1 MNTKRLMRTM
11 RNTWLLLAALVIS
24 GDAWAAEAQLRVL
37 ILSGENNHD
46 WRETTPKLK
55 SILTASGRFA
65 IDVTEHP
72 ERCDAQTL
80 SRYDAL
86 LSNWNAF
93 GNPAATNW
101 PDATR
106 AALLDFVRNGK
117 GFVVVHA
124 GGSSFYDWPEYQ
136 QLAGA
141 WWKMGQTSHGSPHEF
156 TVKVL
161 GDHPIT
167 RGMKPFKTTD
177 ELWIQPGVGS
187 LSRALATGD
196 DQPLAFTLEFG
207 SGRGFTLL
215 LGHSAAFMDTP
226 GFQSLLLR
234 GTEWA
239 ATGKVTLPA
248 ETTVNQANAD
258 DILKALAS
266 YRFGASRKPV
276 LDLEELVAAA
286 SLDTTAKGV
295 LVGKLTSLLASDATV
310 EARQVACRQL
320 SLIGSGAEALPLA
333 RLLGDEDLGY
343 FARQA
348 LERIPAPEAE
358 AALVAALGT
367 TTGQVRVGIINSLAA
382 RRSPKAVTELSKLA
396 GDSDAATAG
405 ACLDA
410 LGRIGGEQAAAALL
424 AAERKIPAPL
434 KPRLSVALLICA
446 EGMVGAAQTQ
456 QASAILEKL
465 TGPEQLPFIRM
476 AAFAA
481 RVKALGEK
489 GSDLVIAALSGD
501 DEVLQKTAI
510 RALRST
516 AQSASLTYAVAE
528 RLERLPVSS
537 REQAI
542 VWLGEC
548 RDPAAQPA
556 LIKAAS
562 SSVPAVRQAALTALG
577 LAGNASAIR
586 SLTRIA
592 AEGSNEDR
600 RLVVESLGR
609 LRGSDVDNAMIAA
622 LKVAPLAEQG
632 ELIRGLEVRQAKAAV
647 PALFELAGGQEVAI
661 RHAAIAAVGKLGDT
675 AACAGLVNLMQA
687 NPQDAVSAMAE
698 ICRRETTVEPMLTAL
713 ATVSPPGKA
722 ALLEA
727 LGSMGGDQGLAAVRA
742 ELKDADAEV
751 RVAAVR
757 ALANWPDAAPLDDLA
772 VLASTTTDARSKAL
786 ALRGVAHLAPLA
798 KDRPQE
804 AVNIITGAMKTGG
817 APSEQKAL
825 LAALGEISDA
835 AALSALQASLSDPA
849 LASEAKAAM
858 EQIQE
863 RRAKAPARPW
873 DDQALALFNSP
884 ENLCRGATATNLDNL
899 TPDGQ
904 GQGPSAALDGNP
916 ETYWDET
923 DNQPLYWLRVQL
935 KQPATIACLRI
946 LGFQHHSY
954 APKDFEVLGDGKVI
968 KKVESAVY
976 ERNLLT
982 VDLPP
987 TECRTIELKIT
998 GYYGQSPA
1006 IRELGLF
1013 SKPAT
1018 AK

>member
-1 MNTKRLMRTM
+1 
-11 RNTWLLLAALVIS
+11 
-24 GDAWAAEAQLRVL
+24 LRVL

-65 IDVTEHP
+65 VDVTEHS
-72 ERCDAQTL
+72 ERCDAQTF

-93 GNPAATNW
+93 GNPGATNW

-136 QLAGA
+136 QLSGA
-141 WWKMGQTSHGSPHEF
+141 WWKMGQTSHGTPHEF
-156 TVKVL
+156 TVKPL

-177 ELWIQPGVGS
+177 ELWMQPGVGS
-187 LSRALATGD
+187 LSRALAIGD
-196 DQPLAFTLEFG
+196 DQPLAFALEFG

-234 GTEWA
+234 GAEWA
-239 ATGKVTLPA
+239 VTGKVTLLA
-248 ETTVNQANAD
+248 DTTASEAD
-258 DILKALAS
+258 PDAVLKALAA
-266 YRFGASRKPV
+266 YRFGDSRKPI
-276 LDLEELVAAA
+276 LDLEKLVAAA
-286 SLDTTAKGV
+286 SLDTTARGV
-295 LVGKLTSLLASDATV
+295 LAGKLTGLLANDATV

-320 SLIGSGAEALPLA
+320 SLIGSGAETALLA
-333 RLLGDEDLGY
+333 RLLGNKELGY

-358 AALVAALGT
+358 AALLAALGT
-367 TTGQVRVGIINSLAA
+367 TTGEVRVGIINSLAA
-382 RRSPKAVTELSKLA
+382 RRSSKAVPELSKLA

-410 LGRIGGEQAAAALL
+410 LGRIGGDQAAAALL
-424 AAERKIPAPL
+424 AAERRIPATL

-446 EGMVGAAQTQ
+446 EGMVGSAETQ

-489 GSDLVIAALSGD
+489 GSEMVIAALSGD
-501 DEVLQKTAI
+501 DEVLQKAAV

-516 AQSASLTYAVAE
+516 AQPASLASAVAE
-528 RLERLPVSS
+528 RLERLPAPSQV
-537 REQAI
+537 QAI

-548 RDPAAQPA
+548 RDLAAQPT

-562 SSVPAVRQAALTALG
+562 SSVPAVRHAALTALG
-577 LAGNASAIR
+577 LVGNASAIR
-586 SLTRIA
+586 VLTGIA
-592 AEGSNEDR
+592 TAGSDEDK
-600 RLVVESLGR
+600 RLVAESLMR
-609 LRGSDVDNAMIAA
+609 LRGSDMDSAIIAA
-622 LKVAPLAEQG
+622 LKVAPPAEQR
-632 ELIRGLEVRQAKAAV
+632 ELVRALELRQTRAAV
-647 PALFELAGGQEVAI
+647 PALFELAGGEEATI
-661 RHAAIAAVGKLGDT
+661 RPTAIAAVGKLGDA
-675 AACAGLVNLMQA
+675 AACAGLVKLMQA
-687 NPQDAVSAMAE
+687 HPQDAVSAMAE
-698 ICRRETTVEPMLTAL
+698 ICRREATAEPMLTAL
-713 ATVSPPGKA
+713 AKVAPPGKA

-727 LGSMGGDQGLAAVRA
+727 LGSIGGAQALAAVRA
-742 ELKDADAEV
+742 ELKAEDAEV

-772 VLASTTTDARSKAL
+772 ALASTTTDARSKAL

-798 KDRPQE
+798 KDRPRE
-804 AVNIITGAMKTGG
+804 AVNIITRAMKTGG

-825 LAALGEISDA
+825 LAALGEIPDA
-835 AALSALQASLSDPA
+835 AALNALQASLNDPA

-858 EQIQE
+858 DQIQE
-863 RRAKAPARPW
+863 RRAKAAALPW
-873 DDQALALFNSP
+873 DDQAIALFNSP

-904 GQGPSAALDGNP
+904 GQGPFAALDGNP
-916 ETYWDET
+916 QTYWDET

-935 KQPATIACLRI
+935 KQPATVACLRI
-946 LGFQHHSY
+946 LGFQHHNY
-954 APKDFEVLGDGKVI
+954 APKDFEVLGDGKLI
-968 KKVESAVY
+968 KKVENAVY
-976 ERNLLT
+976 ERNLLA

-1013 SKPAT
+1013 GKPGT

>member
-1 MNTKRLMRTM
+1 M
-11 RNTWLLLAALVIS
+11 RNTWLLLAALVVS
-24 GDAWAAEAQLRVL
+24 GNAWAAEARLRVL

-46 WRETTPKLK
+46 WRQTTPKLK

-65 IDVTEHP
+65 VDVTEHP
-72 ERCDAQTL
+72 EQCDAQTF

-93 GNPAATNW
+93 GNPGATNW

-156 TVKVL
+156 TVKPL

-167 RGMKPFKTTD
+167 RGMKPFRTTD
-177 ELWIQPGVGS
+177 ELWVQPGVGS
-187 LSRALATGD
+187 LARALAIGD

-207 SGRGFTLL
+207 SGRGFALL
-215 LGHSAAFMDTP
+215 LGHSAAFMATP

-234 GTEWA
+234 GAEWA
-239 ATGKVTLPA
+239 ATGNVTLPA
-248 ETTVNQANAD
+248 DTTANEAD
-258 DILKALAS
+258 ADAVLKALAA
-266 YRFGASRKPV
+266 YRFGDSRKPIM
-276 LDLEELVAAA
+276 DLEKLVAAA
-286 SLDTTAKGV
+286 SLDTTARGV
-295 LVGKLTSLLASDATV
+295 LTGKLTGLLSSDATV

-320 SLIGSGAEALPLA
+320 SLIGSGAEAPSLA
-333 RLLGDEDLGY
+333 RLFGDRDLGY
-343 FARQA
+343 FARLA

-358 AALVAALGT
+358 AALLAALRT
-367 TTGQVRVGIINSLAA
+367 TTGEVRVGIINSLAA
-382 RRSPKAVTELSKLA
+382 RRSPEAVPELLKLA

-405 ACLDA
+405 ACLNA
-410 LGRIGGEQAAAALL
+410 LGRIGGDKAAAALL
-424 AAERKIPAPL
+424 AAERKLPAPL

-446 EGMVGAAQTQ
+446 EGMVVPAQTQ

-489 GSDLVIAALSGD
+489 GPEMVIAALSGG
-501 DEVLQKTAI
+501 DEVLQKAAI

-516 AQSASLTYAVAE
+516 AQPASLAYAVAE
-528 RLERLPVSS
+528 RLEGLPASS
-537 REQAI
+537 QVQAI

-548 RDPAAQPA
+548 RDPAAQPT

-562 SSVPAVRQAALTALG
+562 SSVPAIRQAALKALG
-577 LAGNASAIR
+577 LAGDASAIR
-586 SLTRIA
+586 ALTGVA
-592 AEGSNEDR
+592 AEGSDEDK
-600 RLVVESLGR
+600 RLVAESLMR
-609 LRGSDVDNAMIAA
+609 LRGSDVDSAMIAA
-622 LKVAPLAEQG
+622 LKVAPPAEQR
-632 ELIRGLEVRQAKAAV
+632 ELIRALELRQTRAAV
-647 PALFELAGGQEVAI
+647 PALFELAGGGEATI
-661 RHAAIAAVGKLGDT
+661 RHAAIATVGKLGDA
-675 AACAGLVNLMQA
+675 AACAGLVKLMQA
-687 NPQDAVSAMAE
+687 NPQDAASAMAE
-698 ICRRETTVEPMLTAL
+698 ICRRDATAEPMLTAL
-713 ATVSPPGKA
+713 AKVAPPGKA

-727 LGSMGGDQGLAAVRA
+727 LASMGGAQALAAVRA
-742 ELKDADAEV
+742 ELKADDAEV

-772 VLASTTTDARSKAL
+772 ALASTTTDARSKAL

-798 KDRPQE
+798 KDRPRE
-804 AVNIITGAMKTGG
+804 AVSVITRAMTTGG

-825 LAALGEISDA
+825 LAALGEIPDA
-835 AALSALQASLSDPA
+835 GALKALQASLNDPA

-858 EQIQE
+858 DQIQE
-863 RRAKAPARPW
+863 RRAKTSALPW
-873 DDQALALFNSP
+873 DDRAIALFNSP

-904 GQGPSAALDGNP
+904 GQGPFAALDGNP

-935 KQPATIACLRI
+935 RQPATVACLRI
-946 LGFQHHSY
+946 LGFQHHNY
-954 APKDFEVLGDGKVI
+954 APKEFEVFGDGKLI
-968 KKVESAVY
+968 KKVENAVY

-1013 SKPAT
+1013 GKPGT

>member
-1 MNTKRLMRTM
+1 MNTKRFMRIM
-11 RNTWLLLAALVIS
+11 RNTLLLLAGLVVS
-24 GDAWAAEAQLRVL
+24 GYTWAAEAQLRVL

-55 SILTASGRFA
+55 SILTTSGRFSV
-65 IDVTEHP
+65 DVTEHP

-80 SRYDAL
+80 SGYDAL

-93 GNPAATNW
+93 GNPGATNW
-101 PDATR
+101 PDASR

-117 GFVVVHA
+117 GFIVVHA

-156 TVKVL
+156 TVKPL
-161 GDHPIT
+161 GEHPIT
-167 RGMKPFKTTD
+167 RDMKPFRTTD
-177 ELWIQPGVGS
+177 ELWMQPGVGS
-187 LSRALATGD
+187 LSRPLAIGD
-196 DQPLAFTLEFG
+196 DQPLAFALEFG

-215 LGHSAAFMDTP
+215 LGHSAAFMETP

-234 GTEWA
+234 GAEWA

-248 ETTVNQANAD
+248 ETRVNRANAD
-258 DILKALAS
+258 VILKALAP
-266 YRFGASRKPV
+266 YRFGDSRKPV
-276 LDLEELVAAA
+276 QDLEELVAAV
-286 SLDTTAKGV
+286 SLDAAARGI
-295 LVGKLTSLLASDATV
+295 LAGKLTGLLTSDATV

-320 SLIGSGAEALPLA
+320 SLIGSGAEAPLLD
-333 RLLGDEDLGY
+333 RLVDDKELGY
-343 FARQA
+343 FARLA

-358 AALVAALGT
+358 AGLLAALGT
-367 TTGQVRVGIINSLAA
+367 TTGEVRVGIINSLAA
-382 RRSPKAVTELSKLA
+382 RHSLVAVPELSKLA
-396 GDSDAATAG
+396 GDSDAATVG

-410 LGRIGGEQAAAALL
+410 LGRIGGEQAAATLL
-424 AAERKIPAPL
+424 AAEGKVPAPL

-446 EGMVGAAQTQ
+446 EGMVGAAQRQ

-465 TGPEQLPFIRM
+465 TGPDQLPFIRM

-489 GSDLVIAALSGD
+489 GAEMVIAALSGD
-501 DEVLQKTAI
+501 DEVLQKAAI

-516 AQSASLTYAVAE
+516 AHPASLAYAVAG
-528 RLERLPVSS
+528 RLDRLPSFSQV
-537 REQAI
+537 QAI

-548 RDPAAQPA
+548 RAPAAQPA

-562 SSVPAVRQAALTALG
+562 SSVPAVRQAALTGLG
-577 LAGNASAIR
+577 LAGDASAIR
-586 SLTRIA
+586 TLTGIA
-592 AEGSNEDR
+592 AEGSDEDR
-600 RLVVESLGR
+600 RLVVESLVR
-609 LRGSDVDNAMIAA
+609 LRGSNVDNAMIAA

-632 ELIRGLEVRQAKAAV
+632 ELIRGLELRQTKAAV
-647 PALFELAGGQEVAI
+647 PALFELAGGKEVAI

-687 NPQDAVSAMAE
+687 SPQEAVSSMAE
-698 ICRRETTVEPMLTAL
+698 ICRREATVAPMLTAL
-713 ATVSPPGKA
+713 AKVAPLGKA

-727 LGSMGGDQGLAAVRA
+727 LGSMGGDQALAAVRT
-742 ELKDADAEV
+742 ELKAEDAEV

-757 ALANWPDAAPLDDLA
+757 SLANWPDAAPLDDLA
-772 VLASTTTDARSKAL
+772 ALASTTTDARSKAL

-804 AVNIITGAMKTGG
+804 AVNIITRAMKTGG

-849 LASEAKAAM
+849 LANEAKAAL

-863 RRAKAPARPW
+863 RRAKAPAQPW
-873 DDQALALFNSP
+873 DDQAIALFDSP

-982 VDLPP
+982 LDLPP

-1013 SKPAT
+1013 GKPGT

>member
-1 MNTKRLMRTM
+1 MM
-11 RNTWLLLAALVIS
+11 RNAWLLLAALVAS
-24 GDAWAAEAQLRVL
+24 GDVWAAEAQLRVL

-46 WRETTPKLK
+46 WRQTTPKLK

-65 IDVTEHP
+65 VDVTEHP
-72 ERCDAQTL
+72 EQCDAQTF

-93 GNPAATNW
+93 GNPGATNW
-101 PDATR
+101 PEATR
-106 AALLDFVRNGK
+106 GALLDFVRNGK
-117 GFVVVHA
+117 GFIVVHA
-124 GGSSFYDWPEYQ
+124 GGSSFYDWREYQ

-141 WWKMGQTSHGSPHEF
+141 WWKMGQTSHASPHEF
-156 TVKVL
+156 TVKPL
-161 GDHPIT
+161 RDHPIT

-177 ELWIQPGVGS
+177 ELWVQPGVSS
-187 LSRALATGD
+187 LSRALAIGD
-196 DQPLAFTLEFG
+196 DQPLAFALEFG

-215 LGHSAAFMDTP
+215 LGHSTAFMDTP

-234 GTEWA
+234 GAEWA
-239 ATGKVTLPA
+239 ATGNVTLPA
-248 ETTVNQANAD
+248 DTTANEANAD
-258 DILKALAS
+258 TVLKALAA
-266 YRFGASRKPV
+266 YRFGDSRKPV
-276 LDLEELVAAA
+276 LDLEKLVAAA
-286 SLDTTAKGV
+286 SLDTTARGV
-295 LVGKLTSLLASDATV
+295 LAGKLTGLLSSEATV

-320 SLIGSGAEALPLA
+320 SLIGSGAEAPPLA
-333 RLLGDEDLGY
+333 RLLGDRELGY
-343 FARQA
+343 FARLA

-358 AALVAALGT
+358 AALLTALET
-367 TTGQVRVGIINSLAA
+367 TTGEVRVGIINSLAA
-382 RRSPKAVTELSKLA
+382 RRSPEAVPELSRLA

-410 LGRIGGEQAAAALL
+410 LGRIGGDQASAALL

-446 EGMVGAAQTQ
+446 EGMVVSGQTQ

-465 TGPEQLPFIRM
+465 TGPEQLTFIRM

-489 GSDLVIAALSGD
+489 GSEMVIAALSGD
-501 DEVLQKTAI
+501 DEVLQKAAI

-516 AQSASLTYAVAE
+516 AQPASLASAVAE
-528 RLERLPVSS
+528 RLERLPASS
-537 REQAI
+537 QVQAI

-548 RDPAAQPA
+548 RDPAAQPT

-586 SLTRIA
+586 ALTGIA
-592 AEGSNEDR
+592 AEGSDEDK
-600 RLVVESLGR
+600 RLVAESLMR
-609 LRGSDVDNAMIAA
+609 LRGSDVDSAMIAA
-622 LKVAPLAEQG
+622 LKVAPPAEQR
-632 ELIRGLEVRQAKAAV
+632 ELIRALELRQTKAAV
-647 PALFELAGGQEVAI
+647 PALFELAGGEEAAS
-661 RHAAIAAVGKLGDT
+661 RHSAIAAVGKLGDA
-675 AACAGLVNLMQA
+675 AACAGLAKLMQA
-687 NPQDAVSAMAE
+687 HPQDAVSAMAE
-698 ICRRETTVEPMLTAL
+698 ICRREATVEPMLTAL
-713 ATVSPPGKA
+713 ANVAPPGKA

-727 LGSMGGDQGLAAVRA
+727 LGSMGGAQALVAVRA
-742 ELKDADAEV
+742 ELKADDTEL

-772 VLASTTTDARSKAL
+772 ALASTATDARTKAL

-798 KDRPQE
+798 KDRPRE
-804 AVNIITGAMKTGG
+804 AVNIITAAMKAGG

-825 LAALGEISDA
+825 LAALGEIPDA
-835 AALSALQASLSDPA
+835 AALNALQASLSNPA

-858 EQIQE
+858 DQIQE
-863 RRAKAPARPW
+863 RRAKVTALPW
-873 DDQALALFNSP
+873 DDQAIALFNSP

-904 GQGPSAALDGNP
+904 GQGPFAALDGNP

-935 KQPATIACLRI
+935 KQPATVACLRI
-946 LGFQHHSY
+946 LGFQHHNY
-954 APKDFEVLGDGKVI
+954 APKDFEVLGDGKLI
-968 KKVESAVY
+968 KKVENAVY

-1013 SKPAT
+1013 GKPGT

>member
-1 MNTKRLMRTM
+1 MKQNAC
-11 RNTWLLLAALVIS
+11 LLVLATLLVS
-24 GDAWAAEAQLRVL
+24 GDAWPAEAQLRVL

-55 SILTASGRFA
+55 SILSGSGRFA
-65 IDVTEHP
+65 VDVTEHP
-72 ERCDAQTL
+72 EQCDAQSFSL
-80 SRYDAL
+80 YDVL

-93 GNPAATNW
+93 GNPGATNW

-106 AALLDFVRNGK
+106 AALLSFVRGGK

-136 QLAGA
+136 QLVGA
-141 WWKMGQTSHGSPHEF
+141 SWKMGQTSHGSPQEF
-156 TVKVL
+156 AVKPL

-177 ELWIQPGVGS
+177 ELWLQPGVGS

-196 DQPLAFTLEFG
+196 DQPLAFALEFG

-215 LGHSAAFMDTP
+215 LGHSAAFMETP

-234 GTEWA
+234 GAEWA
-239 ATGKVTLPA
+239 ATGKVTLSA
-248 ETTVNQANAD
+248 DTTASEAD
-258 DILKALAS
+258 PDAVLKALAA
-266 YRFGASRKPV
+266 YRLGDSRKPI
-276 LDLEELVAAA
+276 LDLEKLVAAA
-286 SLDTTAKGV
+286 SVDTTARGI
-295 LVGKLTSLLASDATV
+295 LAGKLTGLLSSDATV

-320 SLIGSGAEALPLA
+320 SLIGSGAEASRLA
-333 RLLGDEDLGY
+333 MLLEDKDLGY

-358 AALVAALGT
+358 AALLSALGFN
-367 TTGQVRVGIINSLAA
+367 TGEVRVGIINSLAA
-382 RRSPKAVTELSKLA
+382 RRSREAVPELSKLA

-405 ACLDA
+405 ACFDA
-410 LGRIGGEQAAAALL
+410 LGRIGGEHAAATLL
-424 AAERKIPAPL
+424 AAEGKIPAPL
-434 KPRLSVALLICA
+434 KPRLSVALLICV
-446 EGMVGAAQTQ
+446 EGMVGAVQTQ

-481 RVKALGEK
+481 HIKALGEK
-489 GSDLVIAALSGD
+489 GAEMVIAALSGD
-501 DEVLQKTAI
+501 DEVLQKAAI

-516 AQSASLTYAVAE
+516 AQPASLAYAVAG
-528 RLERLPVSS
+528 RIERLPVSS
-537 REQAI
+537 RVQAI

-548 RDPAAQPA
+548 RDPAAQSA

-586 SLTRIA
+586 TLTGIA
-592 AEGSNEDR
+592 AEGSDEDK
-600 RLVVESLGR
+600 RLVAESLVR
-609 LRGSDVDNAMIAA
+609 LRGSDVDSAIIAA
-622 LKVAPLAEQG
+622 LKVAPLAEQR
-632 ELIRGLEVRQAKAAV
+632 ELIRGLEVRQTKAAV
-647 PALFELAGGQEVAI
+647 PALFELAGGKEAAI
-661 RHAAIAAVGKLGDT
+661 RHAAIAAVGKLGDA
-675 AACAGLVNLMQA
+675 AACAGLIRLMQA
-687 NPQDAVSAMAE
+687 NPQDTVSSMAE
-698 ICRRETTVEPMLTAL
+698 ICRREATAEPMLTAL
-713 ATVSPPGKA
+713 ATVAPPGKA

-727 LGSMGGDQGLAAVRA
+727 LGSMGGAQALAAVRA
-742 ELKDADAEV
+742 ELKAEDAEV

-772 VLASTTTDARSKAL
+772 ALASTTTDARSKAL

-798 KDRPQE
+798 KDRPRE

-825 LAALGEISDA
+825 LAALGEIPDA
-835 AALSALQASLSDPA
+835 AALKALHASLNDPA

-858 EQIQE
+858 DQIQE
-863 RRAKAPARPW
+863 RRAKAATLPW
-873 DDQALALFNSP
+873 DDQAIALFNSP

-904 GQGPSAALDGNP
+904 GQGPFAALDGNP

-935 KQPATIACLRI
+935 KQPARVACLRI
-946 LGFQHHSY
+946 LGYQHHNY
-954 APKDFEVLGDGKVI
+954 APKDFEVLGDGKPI
-968 KKVESAVY
+968 KKVENAVY
-976 ERNLLT
+976 EMNLLT

-1013 SKPAT
+1013 GKPGT